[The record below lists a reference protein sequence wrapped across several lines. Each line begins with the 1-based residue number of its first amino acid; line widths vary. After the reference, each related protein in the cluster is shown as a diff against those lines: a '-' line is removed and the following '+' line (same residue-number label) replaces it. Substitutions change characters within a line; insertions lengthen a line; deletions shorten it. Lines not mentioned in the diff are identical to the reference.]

1 MTASIMM
8 AEGEI
13 TAMSTRPRVESGIT
27 GLDKMLSGGFIPGTA
42 NLVRGA
48 PGTGKTVLG
57 LQYLLQGVA
66 RGEPGLLISFEEFP
80 QALQSDAQELGWDL
94 KPWQEQGLLHLYFT
108 SPQVLLK
115 SLESPTG
122 PLSELFIEKNI
133 KRVVLDSVTHFT
145 RLTNDQQDLRGIY
158 NRLINAL
165 KREGVTALL
174 LAEEGR
180 TELQRIERGS
190 LSFVVDTI
198 ILMRYVEVE
207 SAIQRAIAV
216 VKMRGSDHVKE
227 IRRYEIRQGG
237 IVVTGPFENRES
249 ILTGIS
255 HRVSR

>member
-1 MTASIMM
+1 
-8 AEGEI
+8 
-13 TAMSTRPRVESGIT
+13 MSAKPRVETGIA
-27 GLDKMLSGGFIPGTA
+27 GLDKMLSGGFVQGSA

-48 PGTGKTVLG
+48 PGTGKTVLA
-57 LQYLLQGVA
+57 LQYLLHGA
-66 RGEPGLLISFEEFP
+66 DRGEAGLLISFEEFP
-80 QALQSDAQELGWDL
+80 QSLQTDALSLGWDL
-94 KPWQEQGLLHLYFT
+94 STWQERGLLHLYFT

-115 SLESPTG
+115 SLEAPAG
-122 PLSELFIEKNI
+122 PLSDLFIEKNI

-145 RLTNDQQDLRGIY
+145 RLTNDQLQLRYIY

-180 TELQRIERGS
+180 METQRAERGA
-190 LSFVVDTI
+190 LSFVVDSI
-198 ILMRYVEVE
+198 MLLRYVEVE
-207 SAIQRAIAV
+207 SAIQRAITV
-216 VKMRGSDHVKE
+216 MKMRSSDHVKE

-237 IVVTGPFENRES
+237 LAVTGPFEGRES

>member
-1 MTASIMM
+1 
-8 AEGEI
+8 
-13 TAMSTRPRVESGIT
+13 MSAKPRVESGIT
-27 GLDKMLSGGFIPGTA
+27 GLDKMLSGGFVPGTA

-80 QALQSDAQELGWDL
+80 QALQNDALALGWDL
-94 KPWQEQGLLHLYFT
+94 HAWQEQGLLNLYFT

-115 SLESPTG
+115 SLEAPAG
-122 PLSELFIEKNI
+122 PLSDLFIEKNI

-145 RLTNDQQDLRGIY
+145 RLTNEQQQLRGIY

-165 KREGVTALL
+165 KREGATSLL

-180 TELQRIERGS
+180 IELQRAERGA

-198 ILMRYVEVE
+198 ILLRYVEVE

-216 VKMRGSDHVKE
+216 MKMRGSDHVKE

-237 IVVTGPFENRES
+237 IAVTGPFENREN

>member
-1 MTASIMM
+1 MT

-13 TAMSTRPRVESGIT
+13 TAMSTKPRVESGVI
-27 GLDKMLSGGFIPGTA
+27 GLDKMLSGGFVSGTA

-48 PGTGKTVLG
+48 PGTGKTVLA
-57 LQYLLQGVA
+57 LQYLLHGVE

-80 QALQSDAQELGWDL
+80 QALQNDAQELGWDL
-94 KPWQEQGLLHLYFT
+94 RTWQDRGLLHLYFT
-108 SPQVLLK
+108 SPQVLMK
-115 SLESPTG
+115 SLESPAG

-145 RLTNDQQDLRGIY
+145 RLTNDQQQLRGIY

-165 KREGVTALL
+165 KREGATALL

-180 TELQRIERGS
+180 TELQRVERGA

-216 VKMRGSDHVKE
+216 MKMRGSDHVKE